1 LLVITRKKGE
11 RVIIADNIEITII
24 EVNRNRVR
32 FGVQAPKDV
41 VIHSKLKASPPDDL
55 EQKSPTEETPDS

>member
-11 RVIIADNIEITII
+11 RIVIADNIEVTII

-32 FGVQAPKDV
+32 FGIQAPREIQ
-41 VIHSKLKASPPDDL
+41 IHTKLKASPPTV
-55 EQKSPTEETPDS
+55 PEEKDPSDESSGT